1 MTRTWQ
7 ESLRGLRWPALVA
20 ALALLW
26 FSLRSV
32 NRADVWAQL
41 RTLDVADLTILAIA
55 NLAVLAT
62 FSARWWILLRAQ
74 GYTLPYHSLMGY
86 RLAAFA
92 VSYFTPGP
100 QFGGE
105 PLQGYAVTSRHAV
118 PAPASAAAVLLDK
131 AFELIA
137 SFIFLVGGLLLVVEP
152 GLLPGGMR
160 GPLLA
165 SGVALLLLPGALVA
179 ALAAGRRPISG
190 VWDAAAKQWARLR
203 RQRATTTYTL
213 GRAYHAVRAAE
224 VQSTS
229 LCRSHPAWW
238 AAAGGA
244 TLLTWV
250 ALMAEFWLMASIL
263 GLGLSVGQAL
273 IALLAMRWA
282 TLLPLPAGLGALEAS
297 LIFAMQALGLDAAL
311 GLSMALLIRA
321 RDLLLGIMGMWLAA
335 GLLRRRKQEHSVV
348 PAPVAPNEA

>member
-41 RTLDVADLTILAIA
+41 RTLDVADLTILALA

-137 SFIFLVGGLLLVVEP
+137 SFIFLVSGLLLVVEP

-160 GPLLA
+160 GP
-165 SGVALLLLPGALVA
+165 P
-179 ALAAGRRPISG
+179 LAAGWRPISG
-190 VWDAAAKQWARLR
+190 AWDAAATQWARLR
-203 RQRATTTYTL
+203 GQRATTTYTL
-213 GRAYHAVRAAE
+213 GRAYNAVRAAE